1 MEDIVEWF
9 EQLNSKVKT
18 LLKFLCFV
26 VVVGSI
32 VWLFNLF
39 LYAPTVINGDSMRP
53 SLSDGDI
60 IIIDKITYRMEEIE
74 RYDIVAFK
82 YKYDYS
88 QMYIKRVIGMPGETI
103 YMKDNKI
110 FILNENTGEY
120 EQLKEY
126 YGLYKGENKYPDCEP
141 MTLGEDEY
149 FVLGDN
155 RNDSEDSRSS
165 VIGAVKRNLII
176 GKAFFR
182 ILPFNGIG
190 SLEYQ

>member
-1 MEDIVEWF
+1 MEDIAEWF
-9 EQLNSKVKT
+9 EQLNSKVKN

-26 VVVGSI
+26 AVVGSI

-60 IIIDKITYRMEEIE
+60 IIIDKITYRMEDIE
-74 RYDIVAFK
+74 RFDIVAFK

-110 FILNENTGEY
+110 FILNKNTGEY

-126 YGLYKGENKYPDCEP
+126 YGFYKGENKYPDCEP
-141 MTLGEDEY
+141 MILGEDEY

-165 VIGAVKRNLII
+165 VIGAVKKDLII